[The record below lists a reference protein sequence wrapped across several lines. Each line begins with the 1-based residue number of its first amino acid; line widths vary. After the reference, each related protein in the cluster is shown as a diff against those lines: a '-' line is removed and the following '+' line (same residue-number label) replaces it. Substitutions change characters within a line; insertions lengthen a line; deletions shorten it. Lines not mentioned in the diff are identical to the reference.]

1 MTYRAPI
8 TEEGVKECGYTVVE
22 YLIDTLHI
30 DPSKI
35 VLYYINWMCNVGLV
49 IHLVLQL
56 LFIWQHTYMKFVV
69 YLLQVLFFKYCS
81 LICNS
86 ICRVVL
92 CLFIE

>member
-1 MTYRAPI
+1 MTSRAPI

-30 DPSKI
+30 DSSKI
-35 VLYYINWMCNVGLV
+35 VLYYVNWMCNVGLV

-69 YLLQVLFFKYCS
+69 YLLQVLFFK
-81 LICNS
+81 
-86 ICRVVL
+86 
-92 CLFIE
+92 